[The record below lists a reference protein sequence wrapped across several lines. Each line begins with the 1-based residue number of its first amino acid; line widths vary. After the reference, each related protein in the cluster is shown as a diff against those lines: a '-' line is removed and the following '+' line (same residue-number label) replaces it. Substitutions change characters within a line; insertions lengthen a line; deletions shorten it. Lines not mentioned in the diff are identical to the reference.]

1 MATTDLQAKIRE
13 AYDATARKPQ
23 AWVSLTVLRPL
34 VGGERADVDKALIAL
49 IRAGDAVLAPNSCR
63 MDLTAADH
71 EAAIKVGTEMK
82 HLITFD

>member
-1 MATTDLQAKIRE
+1 MNTSTLQAKIRE
-13 AYDATARKPQ
+13 AYDSVARKSQ
-23 AWVSLTVLRPL
+23 AWVPLTALRPL
-34 VGGERADVDKALIAL
+34 VGGERGDVDKALIAL
-49 IRAGDAVLAPNSCR
+49 IRSGDAVLAPNSCR

>member
-1 MATTDLQAKIRE
+1 MSDLKTRIRE
-13 AYDATARKPQ
+13 AYDILAPKPQ
-23 AWVSLTVLRPL
+23 AWVSLTTLRPL
-34 VGGERADVDKALIAL
+34 VAGERADVDQALLAL
-49 IRAGDAVLAPNSCR
+49 IRSGDAVLAPNSCR